1 MALCMLGKVFG
12 SIKRMKMQHN
22 NNVDGLIVV
31 NKPRGVT
38 SFDVVAKVR
47 RAIGQ
52 KR

>member
-1 MALCMLGKVFG
+1 MLAND
-12 SIKRMKMQHN
+12 Q
-22 NNVDGLIVV
+22 VDGVIVI

-52 KR
+52 KKLVMLAHLIQMCQAF